1 MFPNLRR
8 NKSPRVDVTLVA
20 SPFRPLGL
28 FLIGLF
34 KTGKAF
40 LFVALGI
47 GMLKLIDK
55 DIDDI
60 FRDLIL
66 KLHIDAEHRFIQHI
80 LTHLSVISNHTLQQL
95 SMVSFIFSALL
106 FVEAIGLFA
115 QKVWAEFMTIAETS
129 LFIPFE
135 IYEIIRHGTLVKV
148 VIMIVNMAIVGYLVW
163 AIARKSNKPQSA

>member
-8 NKSPRVDVTLVA
+8 NKHPRVDVTPVA
-20 SPFRPLGL
+20 SPSRPLGL

-34 KTGKAF
+34 KIVKAF
-40 LFVALGI
+40 LFVAIGI

-80 LTHLSVISNHTLQQL
+80 FTRLSLVTNHTLQEL
-95 SMVSFIFSALL
+95 SVASFIFSTLL
-106 FVEAIGLFA
+106 FVESFGLFA

-135 IYEIIRHGTLVKV
+135 IYEIIRHGTMVKAIV
-148 VIMIVNMAIVGYLVW
+148 MTVNMAIVAYLVW
-163 AIARKSNKPQSA
+163 AIARKSNNALSV